1 MIDCVDKRFSRGVS
15 ATSIQKTRHMDSII
29 VHAPHV
35 ADFINGIDPERTFG
49 SSLELREAERGSPN
63 YFPATDSGIEMVT

>member
-1 MIDCVDKRFSRGVS
+1 
-15 ATSIQKTRHMDSII
+15 MDSII
-29 VHAPHV
+29 LHATHV
-35 ADFINGIDPERTFG
+35 ADFINGIDPKRTFG